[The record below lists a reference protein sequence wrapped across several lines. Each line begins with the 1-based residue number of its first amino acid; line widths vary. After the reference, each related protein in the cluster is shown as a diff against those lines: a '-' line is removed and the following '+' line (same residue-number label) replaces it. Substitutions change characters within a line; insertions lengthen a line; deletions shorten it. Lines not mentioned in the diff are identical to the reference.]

1 MSERIKIT
9 VIEEADR
16 DAAESVLFHDTE
28 KTLLHTLREGGIM
41 PPSLC
46 GSIGEMRQMPGAV
59 LGTGAAPFPDGQGDD
74 CPG

>member
-46 GSIGEMRQMPGAV
+46 GSIGNAADARCGFGNRRRSLPRR
-59 LGTGAAPFPDGQGDD
+59 TGR
-74 CPG
+74 